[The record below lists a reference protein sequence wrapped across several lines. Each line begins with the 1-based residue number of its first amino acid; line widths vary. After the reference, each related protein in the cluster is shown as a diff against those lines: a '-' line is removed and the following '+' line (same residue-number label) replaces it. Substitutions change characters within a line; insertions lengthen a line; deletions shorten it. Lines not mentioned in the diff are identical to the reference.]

1 MIAAFDGLRFKRR
14 YNGSKASLF
23 IMRTMWEN
31 NSKTSHFARKK
42 VLDWNHASVASYI
55 HFLLISDTNC
65 FFTSFGW
72 TDASLKSFF
81 LVHFY
86 DIKSGKRIF
95 KNILIIPKKWK
106 ISWVER
112 KKITNPRFARL
123 FSFFHQNC
131 LPSGVLC
138 LMVHCLIVKGNREFS
153 R

>member
-55 HFLLISDTNC
+55 LFLLISDTNC

-72 TDASLKSFF
+72 TSICFFKIRFNFPGPFLCYKIRKKDFQEYFDHPKEVKNQLGWKKKKWQILASLAF
-81 LVHFY
+81 LVFF
-86 DIKSGKRIF
+86 IRIAF
-95 KNILIIPKKWK
+95 LQVFCVWW
-106 ISWVER
+106 S
-112 KKITNPRFARL
+112 
-123 FSFFHQNC
+123 
-131 LPSGVLC
+131 
-138 LMVHCLIVKGNREFS
+138 IVWS
-153 R
+153 

>member
-65 FFTSFGW
+65 FFY
-72 TDASLKSFF
+72 FF
-81 LVHFY
+81 WMNRCF
-86 DIKSGKRIF
+86 F
-95 KNILIIPKKWK
+95 KIPFPGPFLWYKIRKKDFQEYFDHPHHPKEVKNQLAWK
-106 ISWVER
+106 

-123 FSFFHQNC
+123 FSFFIRIAFLQVFC
-131 LPSGVLC
+131 VWWS
-138 LMVHCLIVKGNREFS
+138 IVWS
-153 R
+153 

>member
-65 FFTSFGW
+65 FLLHLDELRFPGP
-72 TDASLKSFF
+72 F
-81 LVHFY
+81 LWY
-86 DIKSGKRIF
+86 EI
-95 KNILIIPKKWK
+95 
-106 ISWVER
+106 R
-112 KKITNPRFARL
+112 KKDFQEYFDHPKE
-123 FSFFHQNC
+123 
-131 LPSGVLC
+131 
-138 LMVHCLIVKGNREFS
+138 VKNQLGWKKKNNKSSLRSPF
-153 R
+153 

>member
-42 VLDWNHASVASYI
+42 ILDWNHASVASYI

-65 FFTSFGW
+65 FFTS
-72 TDASLKSFF
+72 LKSVF

-106 ISWVER
+106 ISWGES
-112 KKITNPRFARL
+112 KKNNK
-123 FSFFHQNC
+123 FSLRSPFYFFHQNC